1 MWREESMVNVLRV
14 KIGFDEILSIE
25 YYENYSKRGN
35 LVSLQHQIQAEPFLV
50 FHT

>member
-1 MWREESMVNVLRV
+1 MVNVTRM
-14 KIGFDEILSIE
+14 KIRFDGILWIE
-25 YYENYSKRGN
+25 YYENSSKRGN